1 MRKSFLVFCLFLTS
15 CAWAQ
20 SVIQMAQQFHQ
31 KPDDD
36 GIFYVGPEVSA
47 PRLLSAAPA
56 PYPSGKM
63 HEGMSVFAMV
73 IDARGIPQHIELL
86 HSNGDVYDRLALASL
101 KSARFAAGVLSG
113 KPVPVWV
120 DCRLVFRSDR
130 SPVYPEVLIT
140 ERDLPPPDVSRLA
153 DFNDPFVRHPYVQV
167 ALVTVLVG
175 VDGKPQAVRVVRGL
189 GFGLDKKAADAVW
202 HYRFLPATSKGKP
215 VPARRNVEVNF
226 SVF

>member
-1 MRKSFLVFCLFLTS
+1 
-15 CAWAQ
+15 
-20 SVIQMAQQFHQ
+20 
-31 KPDDD
+31 
-36 GIFYVGPEVSA
+36 
-47 PRLLSAAPA
+47 
-56 PYPSGKM
+56 
-63 HEGMSVFAMV
+63 MV

-140 ERDLPPPDVSRLA
+140 ERDLPPPDVSRLEDKNHNPLSYTEPLPIHTVDA